1 MSLRTAGLLA
11 LLLAPSLA
19 AAQEAV
25 ADAGVVDARG
35 DKEVVDEYRST
46 VARFSDRMGEFEDD
60 AAAWVRFRE
69 GEERAS
75 LEENYG
81 AVIEDLDEDDRAL
94 RATAARRF
102 EAFLDK
108 YPNASHSAH
117 VMFRLAE
124 LYFEDAEEDYL
135 VADAEFRRVMDA
147 TSDADF
153 ENLPEQAQKDYRR
166 SARLY
171 RRILEQHP
179 EYEYIDGCYY
189 MLGYVLSHP
198 ASALYDEEKGLG
210 AFQDLVSAFPE
221 SQFAAYAHLRIGEYY
236 FDYNNLEA
244 AIPHYRRV
252 VELEGD
258 QGRLFDKGLYK
269 LAWSEYKRSNYDA
282 ALGLL
287 SQLLDWSERYEAR
300 TGRESAMTPEAIEYT
315 AISFSDVADI
325 KGQHPLE
332 VARTFY
338 SGLGGRDYE
347 LEVYKRLGDVL
358 SQQARYDYAI
368 DVYNHIQQAWPTDPD
383 NPKFLWTVA
392 TLHASKSPRDEQG
405 VRDAIGSLND
415 RYGEDSVWWSANRNN
430 PDAQGVARSYIEQSL
445 AGVATTYH
453 QTANDSGEPEDF
465 LRASEYYRQYLTKFP
480 FADDYYEIQWYLAEM
495 LLRGGRPVEASKEY
509 TQLLKGGD
517 HNYREASLWYLRAI
531 AYFDVKSQFGQVQ
544 TLPPTAEVEK
554 KVEIATG
561 GERPVYK
568 LGAAHLQLLEASDD
582 VLAADFNA
590 AIGKVEDALANTTDK
605 DLVESLKYDLT
616 EVLIPI
622 AEGVEKSRV
631 AITYQSA
638 QVLYAHGRY
647 DEARPRL
654 QAIIERNECTEEAA
668 YSARL
673 IVDSYTNEQDW
684 ANVRQ
689 YAALY
694 ASKPLGENCGGSV
707 GLAELGTL
715 EQKAALKEV
724 ELLVQADQREAAAE
738 AYLQFISDYPKA
750 DPEILKNALYN
761 AANNFERVGR
771 LDDSIRLFKQFV
783 AEYPNDELSRPLYFR
798 LADNYARALEL
809 DQAVRYYEALYDVT
823 NGAGKPYG
831 DAPAALFN
839 AGFLRIGMSDYEGA
853 ARTFERY
860 ERENSG
866 EPDAEPVLFMAREQ
880 WARVGAERERAF
892 LKDYLRRYPDQ
903 NPDHVIEAHYRLAK
917 LASES
922 GRGRETD
929 AAWASLAE
937 AYDRLAPTGRVGPV
951 GRKYAAQAE
960 LRDLLAQLD
969 GFREVPEKL
978 KGNAAKYTELM
989 VQRKEELPSIE
1000 RRAGALVAKYKDFE
1014 SSSAALYSL
1023 GTAYLVYADQLYNAP
1038 VPPEIASDPDYET
1051 AYFEVLDELRLPLED
1066 KGKTRLNAVIET
1078 ATAERAWSEWQT
1090 AAVDEL
1096 ARRFPAE
1103 FAPEKQELRGVV
1115 RDRTVP
1121 TAGAVSVEAAPAE
1134 STPTPEAPAAP
1145 EAP

>member
-19 AAQEAV
+19 AAQEVV
-25 ADAGVVDARG
+25 ADAGVTDARE
-35 DKEVVDEYRST
+35 DKEVVDEYRAT
-46 VARFSDRMGEFEDD
+46 VERFSDRMGEFE
-60 AAAWVRFRE
+60 AEAKAWVRFRE

-102 EAFLDK
+102 ESFLDK

-124 LYFEDAEEDYL
+124 LYFEDAEEDYI

-153 ENLPEQAQKDYRR
+153 ENLPEQPQKDYRR

-171 RRILEQHP
+171 RRIIEQHP
-179 EYEYIDGCYY
+179 SYEYIDGCYY

-198 ASALYDEEKGLG
+198 SSALFNEEKGLG
-210 AFQDLVSAFPE
+210 AFQSLVSAYPE

-252 VELEGD
+252 VELEGE
-258 QGRLFDKGLYK
+258 QGRLYDKGLYK

-300 TGRESAMTPEAIEYT
+300 TGRESPMTPEAIEYT

-325 KGQHPLE
+325 QGQHPLE
-332 VARTFY
+332 VARAFY
-338 SGLGGRDYE
+338 AGIGGRDYE

-368 DVYNHIQQAWPTDPD
+368 DVYNHIQQAWPNDAD
-383 NPKFLWTVA
+383 NPEFLWTVA
-392 TLHASKSPRDEQG
+392 RLHASKSPPDAQA
-405 VRDAIGSLND
+405 VRDAISSLNE
-415 RYGEDSVWWSANRNN
+415 RYGEDSAWWSANRNN
-430 PDAQGVARSYIEQSL
+430 PDAQSVARNYIEQSL
-445 AGVATTYH
+445 AGVATNYH
-453 QTANDSGEPEDF
+453 SAATSSGEAEDF
-465 LRASEYYRQYLTKFP
+465 LKASDYYRQYLAKFP
-480 FADDYYEIQWYLAEM
+480 FADDYYEIQWYLAET
-495 LLRGGRPVEASKEY
+495 LLRGGKPDEARKEY
-509 TQLLKGGD
+509 TQLLKGGE
-517 HNYREASLWYLRAI
+517 HNYREPSLWYLRAI
-531 AYFDVKSQFGQVQ
+531 AYLDVKSQFGQVQ
-544 TLPPTAEVEK
+544 TLPPSAEIEE
-554 KVEIATG
+554 KVEIANG

-568 LGAAHLQLLEASDD
+568 LGPAHQELIEVSDS
-582 VLAADFNA
+582 VLAADFGE
-590 AIGKVEDALANTTDK
+590 AIGKVEDALATTTDK
-605 DLVESLKYDLT
+605 ERVESLKYDLT

-622 AEGVEKSRV
+622 SEGVEKNRV
-631 AITYQSA
+631 AIAYQSA
-638 QVLYAHGRY
+638 QVLYTHGRY
-647 DEARPRL
+647 DDARPRL
-654 QAIIERNECTEEAA
+654 QAIIQGDECTEEAA

-673 IVDSYTNEQDW
+673 IVDSYTNEEDW

-724 ELLVQADQREAAAE
+724 ELLVQADEREAAAE

-860 ERENSG
+860 ERENGS
-866 EPDAEPVLFMAREQ
+866 EPDAEQVLFMAREQ
-880 WARVGAERERAF
+880 WARVSADRERSF
-892 LKDYLRRYPDQ
+892 LRDYLRRYPDQ

-922 GRGRETD
+922 GRARD
-929 AAWASLAE
+929 ADPAWAALTE
-937 AYDRLAPTGRVGPV
+937 AYDRLAPTGRVGPA
-951 GRKYAAQAE
+951 GRKYASQAE

-969 GFREVPEKL
+969 AFRDVPEKL
-978 KGNAAKYTELM
+978 KTNPEKYADLMAQRRDEL
-989 VQRKEELPSIE
+989 LSIE
-1000 RRAGALVAKYKDFE
+1000 RRAGALVSKYKDFE

-1023 GTAYLVYADQLYNAP
+1023 GTAYLAYADQLYKAP
-1038 VPPEIASDPDYET
+1038 LPPEITADPDLEIL
-1051 AYFEVLDELRLPLED
+1051 YFEEIDKLRLPLED

-1078 ATAERAWSEWQT
+1078 AQTERAWSEWQT

-1096 ARRFPAE
+1096 ARLFPAE
-1103 FAPEKQELRGVV
+1103 FAPEKQELRGAI

-1121 TAGAVSVEAAPAE
+1121 SAGAVSVEAPPE
-1134 STPTPEAPAAP
+1134 EETTTPEAPAAP